1 MILKKITAIFFLL
14 LFAFNWF
21 GYRLAYDYV
30 QQKNNQKLEVLLD
43 NDSYSEE
50 HFVELKI
57 PVQHLAYQN
66 SQAAYERY
74 NGEVEL
80 NGTLY
85 KYVKRKLAGD
95 TLYLV
100 CIINS
105 KKMRLETAKND
116 FFKISNDLPQS
127 NNSKSS
133 DHTLSVFKNFQP
145 VFNDC
150 SFGAH
155 ISVLILSQQNNWLPE
170 ATAPLLFAAHLSPEQ
185 PPDAIAA

>member
-1 MILKKITAIFFLL
+1 MIVKKITAIFFLL

-21 GYRLAYDYV
+21 GYRLVYDYV

-43 NDSYSEE
+43 NDSFSEE

-74 NGEVEL
+74 NGEIEL
-80 NGTLY
+80 NGTIY

-100 CIINS
+100 CIINT

-116 FFKISNDLPQS
+116 FFKISTDLPQS

-145 VFNDC
+145 VFNDA
-150 SFGAH
+150 SFGAN
-155 ISVLILSQQNNWLPE
+155 ISLLILNQPNNWLPE
-170 ATAPLLFAAHLSPEQ
+170 TTAPLLFAAHLSPEQ
-185 PPDAIAA
+185 PPDDIAV